1 MYVEQNYETFS
12 ALKCWKFPKDRFFHL
27 RGSESPQEN
36 IYCILIILLII
47 FLGKGNESNY
57 N

>member
-1 MYVEQNYETFS
+1 MLEIPQGQFS
-12 ALKCWKFPKDRFFHL
+12 FFFFFFHL
-27 RGSESPQEN
+27 RGFEIPQEN
-36 IYCILIILLII
+36 IYCLLIILLII

>member
-1 MYVEQNYETFS
+1 MLEIPQGQLF
-12 ALKCWKFPKDRFFHL
+12 FFFHL
-27 RGSESPQEN
+27 RGFKIPQEN
-36 IYCILIILLII
+36 IYCLLIILLII